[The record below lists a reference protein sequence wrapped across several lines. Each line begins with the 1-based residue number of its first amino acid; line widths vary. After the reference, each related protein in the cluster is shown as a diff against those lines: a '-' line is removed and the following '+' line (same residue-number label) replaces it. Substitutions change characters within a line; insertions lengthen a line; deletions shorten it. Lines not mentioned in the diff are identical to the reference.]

1 MIAALCE
8 ANKSPWEA
16 LDSLLSPSPGPG
28 FPGLQK
34 GTCVQ
39 DRYVSE
45 LYTLQAEESRQ
56 ALI

>member
-1 MIAALCE
+1 MSAALCE

-16 LDSLLSPSPGPG
+16 LDSILSPSPGPD

-34 GTCVQ
+34 GTCAQ

-45 LYTLQAEESRQ
+45 LHTLQVEESGQ

>member
-1 MIAALCE
+1 MSAALRE
-8 ANKSPWEA
+8 ANKSPQEA
-16 LDSLLSPSPGPG
+16 LDSILSPSPGPG

-39 DRYVSE
+39 DKYVSE
-45 LYTLQAEESRQ
+45 LHTLQAEESGQ

>member
-1 MIAALCE
+1 MSAALCE

-16 LDSLLSPSPGPG
+16 LDSILSPSPGPD

-34 GTCVQ
+34 GTYAQ

-45 LYTLQAEESRQ
+45 LHTLQVEESGQ

>member
-1 MIAALCE
+1 MRQ
-8 ANKSPWEA
+8 NKSPQEA
-16 LDSLLSPSPGPG
+16 LDSSHCLVE

-45 LYTLQAEESRQ
+45 LHTLQAEGVWAGTDLRDGQ
-56 ALI
+56 RM